1 MSALDTIKFILLWIG
16 WISITLFIILA
27 LISYISSKSIKKEL
41 DELNAN

>member
-1 MSALDTIKFILLWIG
+1 MPALDTIKFILLWIG
-16 WISITLFIILA
+16 WISITLFVILA